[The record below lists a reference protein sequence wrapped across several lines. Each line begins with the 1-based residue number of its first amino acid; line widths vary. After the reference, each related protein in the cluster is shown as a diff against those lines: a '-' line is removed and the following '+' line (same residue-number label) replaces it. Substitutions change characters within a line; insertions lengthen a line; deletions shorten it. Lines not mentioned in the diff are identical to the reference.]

1 MSKIFNSAKKKFIFL
16 DYILNITYLCRKKI
30 IVDFLLYAFI
40 MKGKQNDLLS
50 AKILESIPENIK
62 PIEFLTDLLNIG
74 KESAYRRMRSEIPFT
89 FEEITKLAL
98 ELDFSVDEIIGK
110 NKEERIF
117 LDLQANSTASHEE
130 SFLSALQEYYK
141 YCELISNSHVKEVMV
156 ALNRNSFASF
166 FGYDSLF
173 KLYYYNWKHQTYN
186 ISLNDPY
193 CNVVIPPHINAIR
206 QQFKLIKPNLYN
218 IHYIIDRDIFQNIVR
233 EIQYY
238 YNRKLIT
245 IEEIAVLKEDLYQ
258 VLRNMETVMQ
268 TGCNDCGASMSYYL
282 SLLDIETN
290 TNFATFDGNI
300 ASLYWMHPVNSI
312 CIVNQEI
319 CRMQKKWIEAIKKY
333 SILITLSNEI
343 LQAEFINKQI
353 EYLNNLTKE
362 IIYF

>member
-1 MSKIFNSAKKKFIFL
+1 MKNFLLFFDYYKILI
-16 DYILNITYLCRKKI
+16 YLCLKI
-30 IVDFLLYAFI
+30 ITENLYARII
-40 MKGKQNDLLS
+40 MRGKQNDLLS

-62 PIEFLTDLLNIG
+62 PIEFLTELLNIG

-117 LDLQANSTASHEE
+117 LDLQANSTASHDE
-130 SFLSALQEYYK
+130 SFLSAIKEYYK
-141 YCELISNSHVKEVMV
+141 FCELISNAQQKEVMV
-156 ALNRNSFASF
+156 VLNRNSFASF
-166 FGYDSLF
+166 IGYDSLF

-186 ISLNDPY
+186 VSLSDPF
-193 CNVVIPPHINAIR
+193 CETVIPPQINAIR
-206 QQFKLIKPNLYN
+206 QQFKAIKPNIYN
-218 IHYIIDRDIFQNIVR
+218 VHYIIDRDIFQNVVR

-245 IEEIAVLKEDLYQ
+245 DEEINALREELHQ
-258 VLRNMETVMQ
+258 VLRNMETIMQ
-268 TGCNDCGASMSYYL
+268 TGCNDSGASMNYYL

-290 TNFATFDGNI
+290 TNYATFDGNI
-300 ASLYWMHPVNSI
+300 ASLYQMHPVNLI

-319 CRMQKKWIEAIKKY
+319 CRMQKRWIEAIKKY
-333 SILITLSNEI
+333 SILVTLSNEI

-353 EYLNNLTKE
+353 EYLSNLTKE

>member
-1 MSKIFNSAKKKFIFL
+1 M
-16 DYILNITYLCRKKI
+16 R
-30 IVDFLLYAFI
+30 
-40 MKGKQNDLLS
+40 GKQNELLS
-50 AKILESIPENIK
+50 TKILESIPENIK
-62 PIEFLTDLLNIG
+62 PIEFLTELLNIG

-110 NKEERIF
+110 NKDERVF
-117 LDLQANSTASHEE
+117 LDLQVNSSSNHEE
-130 SFLSALQEYYK
+130 SFLAMMQEYYK
-141 YCELISNSHVKEVMV
+141 YCELISNAQIKEVLV
-156 ALNRNSFASF
+156 AVNRVSLASLI
-166 FGYDSLF
+166 GSDTLF
-173 KLYYYNWKHQTYN
+173 KWYYYNWKHQTYN
-186 ISLNDPY
+186 ISLNDPFSETY
-193 CNVVIPPHINAIR
+193 IPPEINAIR
-206 QQFKLIKPNLYN
+206 QQYRYIRPNIYN
-218 IHYIIDRDIFQNIVR
+218 VHYIIDRDIFQNIVR

-245 IEEIAVLKEDLYQ
+245 EEEIVLLKDELGQ
-258 VLRNMETVMQ
+258 VLRNMENIMQ
-268 TGCNDCGASMSYYL
+268 TGCNDTGATASYYL

-290 TNFATFDGNI
+290 TNVASFDGNI

-319 CRMQKKWIEAIKKY
+319 CNMQKRWIESIKKY

-362 IIYF
+362 IVYF